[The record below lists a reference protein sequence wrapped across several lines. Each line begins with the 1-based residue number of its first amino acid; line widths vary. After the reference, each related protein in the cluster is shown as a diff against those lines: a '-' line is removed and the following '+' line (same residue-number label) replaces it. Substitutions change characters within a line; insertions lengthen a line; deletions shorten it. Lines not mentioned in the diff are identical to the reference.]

1 MIIIFYLFFI
11 KQNIMFN
18 LSLYSFIM
26 NLCVYLSIMMIGFIF
41 GLFVYYSNI
50 NNNKQQLPISSSKND
65 EIMKVIKTMKKD
77 LIINIDKYSFIE
89 INDIIN
95 IIIDIL
101 IKNKC
106 EYNDEDDINRFIE
119 NKREIIINEIKI
131 HLLINY
137 KNELINKIIMEK
149 NLLST
154 TLKINDLTN
163 IKTNIIEHKK
173 ELNNLFE
180 LVNEINI
187 IDIRITID

>member
-11 KQNIMFN
+11 KQKIMFN
-18 LSLYSFIM
+18 LSLYNFIM
-26 NLCVYLSIMMIGFIF
+26 YLCVYLFIMMIGFIF
-41 GLFVYYSNI
+41 GLFVYYSYTD
-50 NNNKQQLPISSSKND
+50 NNKQQLPISSSKND

-149 NLLST
+149 NILNT

-173 ELNNLFE
+173 EINNLFE